1 MAELPRP
8 FNGRRFESGIGSLDA
23 YDQTVTP
30 IVELLKN
37 MPAQSA
43 PASVQDP
50 VAARF
55 IAPTVPTLQQE
66 YEDRRDTYRG
76 ILGDPAEQ
84 RKMTQAQMLFDIA
97 NTALAFSTAGSRPG
111 MSPAERLAEAAVETQ
126 LFPKVGARAQAAQ
139 EQKQKFDLAALQS
152 AETSLAAK
160 QKAAAD
166 IRKAELK
173 QGSEY
178 EGEIVE
184 LPDGQQIPFNVKD
197 PSERVSRNFLI
208 QRYPEAKIFKVGTK
222 PTGKTAKATLA
233 YLMNRET
240 RLPAGQGVYDLNDP
254 KQLKEYQKLAVDPAN
269 IIATESSFTQQL
281 TAVPDPTQSKAL
293 GLTRPIVVKRPDGS
307 TIRFEQGPIQ
317 PDQVTERLIRDQHG
331 DAITTASAAEKLMA
345 DPFKLET
352 IALNNDVVLEDGTKL
367 NAGEKTLT
375 ADLARKVIEQYPN
388 QVTTTGSFISAGDY
402 FRKHGFTPKE
412 TSEMSEIDRRHVLGL
427 PSQQLTDVEFEKLY
441 KMPRATFEALS
452 SDDKLRVYGAPS
464 VLTKEDVLRFGIPSV
479 EEYQRIYNSLDDDQK
494 LRLVTGDLDLHS
506 VAGQLISV
514 SPTGEATVIAGT
526 KDPASFN
533 SNEQFSFIIDPQN
546 LAFYSRGNES
556 LAGLTGDALEQ
567 ARLRMN
573 RMESFI
579 TAYAEDSL
587 EVGGVTTKRNLPVPV
602 QQAVIARLEND
613 DSYVSPVR
621 IDALKILNEE
631 GMMRYGGRG
640 HAEEDIP
647 NQERIITGEYDLAAS
662 TGWVSGLKRLS
673 NFVASAYQELAG
685 GTGTF
690 FEDVRG
696 ADAQLQ
702 ALGNAT
708 KTFLTS
714 TRDRRV
720 LAQDLNE
727 FEKQIVRPE
736 ASRSDAQAREKL
748 KTNRNILAIQKQH
761 IKNILASPSLYKDTS
776 VNTARKALFDVV
788 HLIDEHNR
796 AIALYDAHLSGVSIS
811 QATQASDPAQ
821 SMSQTIRNL
830 EALGILD
837 TSGR

>member
-1 MAELPRP
+1 
-8 FNGRRFESGIGSLDA
+8 
-23 YDQTVTP
+23 
-30 IVELLKN
+30 
-37 MPAQSA
+37 
-43 PASVQDP
+43 
-50 VAARF
+50 
-55 IAPTVPTLQQE
+55 
-66 YEDRRDTYRG
+66 
-76 ILGDPAEQ
+76 
-84 RKMTQAQMLFDIA
+84 MTQAQMLFDIA

>member
-1 MAELPRP
+1 VAQVPAYLLNRQGLL
-8 FNGRRFESGIGSLDA
+8 NRLGRTEQGLASLMP
-23 YDQTVTP
+23 QTAATP
-30 IVELLKN
+30 
-37 MPAQSA
+37 A
-43 PASVQDP
+43 
-50 VAARF
+50 
-55 IAPTVPTLQQE
+55 VPTLQQE
-66 YEDRRDTYRG
+66 FKDRRDTYRG

>member
-1 MAELPRP
+1 MP
-8 FNGRRFESGIGSLDA
+8 
-23 YDQTVTP
+23 QTAATP
-30 IVELLKN
+30 
-37 MPAQSA
+37 A
-43 PASVQDP
+43 
-50 VAARF
+50 
-55 IAPTVPTLQQE
+55 VPTLQQE
-66 YEDRRDTYRG
+66 FKDRRDTYRG

>member
-1 MAELPRP
+1 MAQVPAYLLNRQGLL
-8 FNGRRFESGIGSLDA
+8 NRLGRTEQGLASLMP
-23 YDQTVTP
+23 QTAATP
-30 IVELLKN
+30 
-37 MPAQSA
+37 A
-43 PASVQDP
+43 
-50 VAARF
+50 
-55 IAPTVPTLQQE
+55 VPTLQQE
-66 YEDRRDTYRG
+66 FKDRRDTYRG

>member
-1 MAELPRP
+1 
-8 FNGRRFESGIGSLDA
+8 
-23 YDQTVTP
+23 
-30 IVELLKN
+30 
-37 MPAQSA
+37 
-43 PASVQDP
+43 
-50 VAARF
+50 
-55 IAPTVPTLQQE
+55 
-66 YEDRRDTYRG
+66 
-76 ILGDPAEQ
+76 
-84 RKMTQAQMLFDIA
+84 
-97 NTALAFSTAGSRPG
+97 